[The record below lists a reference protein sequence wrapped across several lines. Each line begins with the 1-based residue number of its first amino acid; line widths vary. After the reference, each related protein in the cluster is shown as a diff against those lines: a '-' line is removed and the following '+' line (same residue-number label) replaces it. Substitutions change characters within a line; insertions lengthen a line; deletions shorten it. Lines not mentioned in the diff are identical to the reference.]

1 MDRITLVDIDIHNSS
16 YLVTSSH
23 HADAQPG
30 RQETAIRLYHAAL
43 DELAMEYQGQVWTRS
58 GDGVILLFPK
68 LGKAL
73 EASIALLDRLK
84 EINRA
89 VRSEL
94 AGLALFTRIGVHL
107 GDPSLQAVAEAE

>member
-1 MDRITLVDIDIHNSS
+1 MDRIALVDIDIYNSS
-16 YLVTSSH
+16 YLIASSREME
-23 HADAQPG
+23 AEPR
-30 RQETAIRLYHAAL
+30 RQESAIRLYHAAL
-43 DELAMEYQGQVWTRS
+43 DDLAVEYQGQLWTRS

-89 VRSEL
+89 ARSEL
-94 AGLALFTRIGVHL
+94 AGLALFTRIGIHL
-107 GDPSLQAVAEAE
+107 W

>member
-1 MDRITLVDIDIHNSS
+1 MQRIALVDIDIYNSS
-16 YLVTSSH
+16 DLVAASRH
-23 HADAQPG
+23 VDAQSSQ
-30 RQETAIRLYHAAL
+30 QETALRLYHAAL
-43 DELAMEYQGQVWTRS
+43 DDLAAEYQGELWTRS

-89 VRSEL
+89 ARSEL
-94 AGLALFTRIGVHL
+94 AGLALFTRIGIHHAR
-107 GDPSLQAVAEAE
+107 GGTRSN

>member
-1 MDRITLVDIDIHNSS
+1 MGMYN
-16 YLVTSSH
+16 
-23 HADAQPG
+23 
-30 RQETAIRLYHAAL
+30 AAV
-43 DELAMEYQGQVWTRS
+43 DELAREYQGELWTRS

-84 EINRA
+84 EINHA

-94 AGLALFTRIGVHL
+94 AGLALFTRIGIHL
-107 GDPSLQAVAEAE
+107 GDASLQEAPEAARGA